1 MAVLTVRFLQYNIN
15 ISSEGR
21 LKNVDKKSKSL
32 AYISALLY
40 ALIVGLS
47 FLFTKVALST
57 SSPIDILA
65 YRFIASFLAISIP
78 VLFKWVKV
86 SYTKERI
93 IKIIPLALLYPL
105 LFFGFQTFGLMHAT
119 SSEAGIILASSPVF
133 TMILASYFSKE
144 KTNLYQ
150 KLSIVLSVLGVL
162 YIMIKKGSSID
173 LANFKGIIL
182 LVLSALSFSSYSI
195 MARKLTKDF
204 TSTELSY
211 IMITISFIFF
221 TGLSIIK
228 HIVDGS
234 ISEFFIPLT
243 NISFVISILYLGVL
257 STLVTSLL
265 TNYALSKL
273 EASKMSV
280 FGNLGTVISIV
291 AGVIFLKEEIFYYHI
306 IGSILIIGGVIGT
319 NFLDDEKITNR

>member
-1 MAVLTVRFLQYNIN
+1 MEKDN
-15 ISSEGR
+15 
-21 LKNVDKKSKSL
+21 KSL
-32 AYISALLY
+32 AYIAALLY

-47 FLFTKVALST
+47 FLFTKIALDT
-57 SSPIDILA
+57 SNPIDILA
-65 YRFIASFLAISIP
+65 YRFMASFVAISIP
-78 VLFKWVKV
+78 VLFKWVRV

-93 IKIIPLALLYPL
+93 IKILPLAILYPL
-105 LFFGFQTFGLMHAT
+105 LFFGFQTFGLIYAT
-119 SSEAGIILASSPVF
+119 SSEAGIILASAPVF
-133 TMILASYFSKE
+133 TMILASYFLKE
-144 KTNLYQ
+144 KSNAYQ
-150 KLSIVLSVLGVL
+150 KLSIIVSVSGVL

-173 LANFKGIIL
+173 LANFRGIIL
-182 LVLSALSFSSYSI
+182 LVLSALSFSGYSV

-221 TGLSIIK
+221 TGTSIIK
-228 HIVDGS
+228 HI
-234 ISEFFIPLT
+234 ISGNIIQFFAPLT
-243 NISFVISILYLGVL
+243 DISFIISILYLGVL

-280 FGNLGTVISIV
+280 FGNLGTVISIL

-306 IGSILIIGGVIGT
+306 IGSILIVGGVLGT
-319 NFLDDEKITNR
+319 NFLDNKKFKRF

>member
-1 MAVLTVRFLQYNIN
+1 MEKDN
-15 ISSEGR
+15 
-21 LKNVDKKSKSL
+21 KSL
-32 AYISALLY
+32 AYIAALLY

-47 FLFTKVALST
+47 FLFTKIALDT
-57 SSPIDILA
+57 SNPIDILA
-65 YRFIASFLAISIP
+65 YRFMASFVAISIP
-78 VLFKWVKV
+78 VLFKWVRV

-93 IKIIPLALLYPL
+93 IKILPLAILYPL
-105 LFFGFQTFGLMHAT
+105 LFFGFQTFGLIYAT
-119 SSEAGIILASSPVF
+119 SSEAGIILASAPVF
-133 TMILASYFSKE
+133 TMILASYFLKE
-144 KTNLYQ
+144 KSNAYQ
-150 KLSIVLSVLGVL
+150 KLSIIVSVSGVL

-173 LANFKGIIL
+173 LANFRGIIL
-182 LVLSALSFSSYSI
+182 LVLSALSFSGYSV

-221 TGLSIIK
+221 TGTSIIK
-228 HIVDGS
+228 HI
-234 ISEFFIPLT
+234 ISGNIIQFFAPLT
-243 NISFVISILYLGVL
+243 DISFIISILYLGVL

-306 IGSILIIGGVIGT
+306 IGSILIVGGVLGT
-319 NFLDDEKITNR
+319 NFLDNKKFKRF